1 MPLQEGFCA
10 GVLGRDG
17 RHLIGEGATIA
28 QLINL
33 LPGHLQ
39 GPVVDGTGGIEGKF
53 DFDVRFIKDGKPPA
67 DGETGPDLPAA
78 LQEELG
84 LKLELSKAP
93 VEVLVVDHLEKP
105 SEN

>member
-1 MPLQEGFCA
+1 
-10 GVLGRDG
+10 
-17 RHLIGEGATIA
+17 
-28 QLINL
+28 
-33 LPGHLQ
+33 
-39 GPVVDGTGGIEGKF
+39 VDGTGGIEGKF

-84 LKLELSKAP
+84 LKLERSKAP